1 MKKKLVLL
9 ALLMTVCTITGC
21 ALQNTDESAGVPNA
35 SQEGQI
41 PVASR
46 LEDGDDLEDMRI
58 SQLMQDVL
66 YYSLTDYTGEGTYSS
81 SSVYRR
87 PGQGDAVKIADF
99 AGQDQEV
106 VLIYFLVDEVGNVYY
121 LYMDSADH
129 YRVFLRKDDEEG
141 NTVYCVELDSQEDA
155 ADEAAVQANVR
166 SWTGLCAGAVN
177 AQGEI
182 FFQDMEGRILLFD
195 REGNPAGVI
204 EPEEDRTGI
213 TGLVNAGEE
222 GVYSYEALD
231 GKVILRK
238 VNADIKKMLPP
249 EEVKVT
255 DERASVQVM
264 SGYGQGILLSAR
276 DNLWAYHPAGKEL
289 VQLLSWTA
297 PNVNL
302 SGDYVTHVSLLDNG
316 GLFVVAADS
325 TTGETNRLL
334 IEAKNVDE
342 IPVRSA
348 VTIGIPKGDSRE
360 SVLEYVADFNEKSRE
375 FEIEVKYYEYIGRE
389 ELYKDLLK
397 GQGPDLIDLSFVDMK
412 ILANKGVLEDL
423 YPFLERSE
431 EVGTEDLISGIVTG
445 GTINGELLS
454 ICPSFYIWALAIPE
468 GWSEEHG
475 WTPERMLQ
483 MAYANPDSNLV
494 AASDHLNFL
503 FMYILPVAV
512 DGFIDWENRE
522 CSFDS
527 ERFIGILNGI
537 KGLELE
543 PNQPDSFTSKEGFFK
558 KEYLMCNV
566 LINSPDSYADTADAL
581 EGFGE
586 LVGYPDPEGKP
597 HFLMMSNCTLGINS
611 ASRNKE
617 GAWAFLEYLLSGE
630 FQDSHAGID
639 DDFPARKDAFE
650 KRLRV
655 SFAEA
660 YPQTSGTK
668 GVYQSPFTFELRDRY
683 PEVTE
688 QDIEELRFI
697 VEHCYYDKNGVSGTS
712 FDYAGIILEE
722 ASAFFQGAKTA
733 EETAR
738 IIQNRMTLYLK
749 E

>member
-9 ALLMTVCTITGC
+9 ALLMIFCTITGC
-21 ALQNTDESAGVPNA
+21 ARYNTDESPGIPNA
-35 SQEGQI
+35 SEEGKI

-46 LEDGDDLEDMRI
+46 LEDNGDLEDMRI

-66 YYSLTDYTGEGTYSS
+66 YYSLTDYTGEGIYSS

-87 PGQGDAVKIADF
+87 SGQGDAVRIADF
-99 AGQDQEV
+99 AGQEQEI
-106 VLIYFLVDEVGNVYY
+106 VLIYFLVDEEGNVYY

-129 YRVFLRKDDEEG
+129 YKVYIRKDDQEG
-141 NTVYCVELDSQEDA
+141 NAIYCVELDSQEDV
-155 ADEAAVQANVR
+155 ADEDAARTYVR
-166 SWTGLCAGAVN
+166 SWTSLCAGAVN

-182 FFQDMEGRILLFD
+182 FFQDMEGRVRLLD
-195 REGNPAGVI
+195 REGNLAGII
-204 EPEEDRTGI
+204 EPEEDRTGK

-222 GVYSYEALD
+222 GVYSYETLD
-231 GKVILRK
+231 GKVLLRK
-238 VNADIKKMLPP
+238 VNVEIKKMSPP
-249 EEVKVT
+249 VEVKVT

-264 SGYGQGILLSAR
+264 SGYGKGILLSTK
-276 DNLWAYHPAGKEL
+276 DNLWTYHPANREL

-302 SGDYVTHVSLLDNG
+302 SGDYVTHVSLLDDG
-316 GLFVVAADS
+316 GLFAVAADRN
-325 TTGETNRLL
+325 TGETNRLL

-342 IPVRSA
+342 IPVRST
-348 VTIGIPKGDSRE
+348 VTIGIPKGDTRE
-360 SVLEYVADFNEKSRE
+360 SVLDYVADFNEKSQE
-375 FEIEVKYYEYIGRE
+375 YELEVKYYEISGQE
-389 ELYKDLLK
+389 ALYKDLLK
-397 GQGPDLIDLSFVDMK
+397 GQGPDLIDLSFVDMNA
-412 ILANKGVLEDL
+412 LANKEVLEDL
-423 YPFLERSE
+423 NPYLEQSKE
-431 EVGTEDLISGIVTG
+431 AATEDLISGIVTG
-445 GTINGELLS
+445 GTINGELVC

-475 WTPERMLQ
+475 WTPERMLE
-483 MAYANPDSNLV
+483 MGYANPDSNLV
-494 AASDHLNFL
+494 AASSHLNCL

-558 KEYLMCNV
+558 REYLMCNV
-566 LINSPDSYADTADAL
+566 LISSPEDYADVAQAL
-581 EGFGE
+581 DGVGE
-586 LVGYPDPEGKP
+586 LVGYPEPEGKP
-597 HFLMMSNCTLGINS
+597 HFLMLSNCSFGINS

-617 GAWAFLEYLLSGE
+617 GAWSFLEYLLSRE
-630 FQDSHAGID
+630 FQDSHAGIQD
-639 DDFPARKDAFE
+639 NFPVRKDAFE
-650 KRLRV
+650 KRLGV
-655 SFAEA
+655 SFAET
-660 YPQTSGTK
+660 YPHTTGTK
-668 GVYQSPFTFELRDRY
+668 GIYQSAFTFELHDRY

-688 QDIEELRFI
+688 QDIKELRFI
-697 VEHCYYDKNGVSGTS
+697 VEHCYYDKNRVNGTS

-722 ASAFFQGAKTA
+722 ASAFFQDAKTA

-738 IIQNRMTLYLK
+738 IIQNRMSLYLK